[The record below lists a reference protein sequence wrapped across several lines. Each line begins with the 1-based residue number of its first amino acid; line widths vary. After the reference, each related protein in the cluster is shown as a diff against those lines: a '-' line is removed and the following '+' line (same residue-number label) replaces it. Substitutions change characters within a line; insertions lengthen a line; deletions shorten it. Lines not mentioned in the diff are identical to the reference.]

1 MNNLSTKAR
10 VTEIDALSDTLLRL
24 YKAESSIAND
34 AFLKKYFVELQKLS
48 DAITEAIKRD
58 HAQSNMDEK
67 DAVRDE
73 AVRNLGDL
81 LDGYAVFPVPEKKT
95 AALALKAIFDKYG
108 RKITGES
115 YANESSFIE
124 SLLKDLDASDAKAN
138 IAKLDGMEATVK
150 AVRTA
155 QDDFTAAYDA
165 WAKAQSADA
174 AAVNATGVKKPL
186 VSLINDK
193 IVPYLT
199 AMAGEDEY
207 KNFAGLVEQEIDKVN
222 GAVSGRSGK
231 AEKAE

>member
-1 MNNLSTKAR
+1 MKKLASIAR

-24 YKAESSIAND
+24 YADETAVAND
-34 AFLKKYFVELQKLS
+34 AFLKKYFAELQKLS

-67 DAVRDE
+67 DAARDE

-81 LDGYAVFPVPEKKT
+81 LDGYAVFPVPEKKA

-124 SLLKDLDASDAKAN
+124 SLLKDLDTSDAKAN
-138 IAKLDGMEATVK
+138 IAKLDGIEATVK
-150 AVRTA
+150 AVRTT
-155 QDDFTAAYDA
+155 QDEFTAAYDA
-165 WAKAQSADA
+165 WAKAQNADA

-186 VSLINDK
+186 VALINDK

-199 AMAGEDEY
+199 AMAEEDEF
-207 KNFAGLVEQEIDKVN
+207 KHFASLVAQEIDKVN

-231 AEKAE
+231 AEKGE